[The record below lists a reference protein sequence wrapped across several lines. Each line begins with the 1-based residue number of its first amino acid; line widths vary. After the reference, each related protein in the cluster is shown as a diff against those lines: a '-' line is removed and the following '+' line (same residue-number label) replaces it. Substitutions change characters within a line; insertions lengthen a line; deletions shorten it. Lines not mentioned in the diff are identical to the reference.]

1 MKHKVADKI
10 RKARVIKGLSQQ
22 NMADELDITV
32 AAYSNIER
40 GVTDISVT
48 RLVQISG
55 ILGVHPH
62 SFIVLDETEASI
74 FNEKINPVENYGS
87 NVANQLYSL
96 MQQFQQL
103 QLNLERIETE
113 LEELKGSKKRV
124 KVSAK
129 YNRSK
134 E

>member
-10 RKARVIKGLSQQ
+10 RKARLIKGLSQQ

-48 RLVQISG
+48 RLIQISG

-62 SFIVLDETEASI
+62 SFIVLEDAESNML
-74 FNEKINPVENYGS
+74 NENINPVENYGS
-87 NVANQLYSL
+87 NLTNQMYSL
-96 MQQFQQL
+96 IQQFQHL
-103 QLNLERIETE
+103 QANLERIENE
-113 LEELKGSKKRV
+113 LNELKGTKKRV
-124 KVSAK
+124 KVSTK
-129 YNRSK
+129 STH
-134 E
+134 